1 VLNDEREIVL
11 KDDVKNEQNV
21 LGVLSDKTAE
31 EMKEPTVET
40 PIGRMIGGK
49 RFTEISCNI
58 VLR

>member
-1 VLNDEREIVL
+1 MLNEE
-11 KDDVKNEQNV
+11 VKNWQNV
-21 LGVLSDKTAE
+21 LGVSSDKTAE